1 MKRYGMYFLMQLR
14 RAAKILPAVLCV
26 NLVLCALAGA
36 AIGTLSGR
44 NTADDA
50 KKRLRIGI
58 SGDAGETYL
67 GFGINAVSKIDSS
80 RYYVEFAQLDEKD
93 AASELDAGR
102 LSAYVVIPDG
112 FVDAVSH
119 GEIMTVK
126 YVTSPSESGI
136 AAMLREEILDAV
148 TVMLRESQ
156 LGVYGAADVLRD
168 TDPERSLGEV
178 YDKVFVE
185 YADYILSRGKICAV
199 ETADSAVS
207 VSLPKYM
214 ICALALF
221 SVCLVSMAA
230 SPLFAK
236 DKTDISAFLMS
247 KWHGAAPIVLSE
259 ALAYTLLIAA
269 VSAVTFGA
277 AAAAFTAVPQKL
289 GISLGIE
296 AAEIFSFA
304 ARLPL
309 CIASFAFCQFLIYEV
324 SDGISGGVAAQFF
337 CAAAGAYFGGLIY
350 PISFF
355 PDAMQSLSH
364 YIPTGAA
371 REFLLHGTAGGMRP
385 VFVILIWGLSALCV
399 SVLLR
404 RRRIRLGGTLW
415 RRGR

>member
-1 MKRYGMYFLMQLR
+1 M
-14 RAAKILPAVLCV
+14 
-26 NLVLCALAGA
+26 
-36 AIGTLSGR
+36 
-44 NTADDA
+44 
-50 KKRLRIGI
+50 
-58 SGDAGETYL
+58 
-67 GFGINAVSKIDSS
+67 
-80 RYYVEFAQLDEKD
+80 EFVPLDIED

-168 TDPERSLGEV
+168 TEPERSLGEV

-259 ALAYTLLIAA
+259 ALAYAALIAA

>member
-1 MKRYGMYFLMQLR
+1 MQLR

-58 SGDAGETYL
+58 SGDAGDTYL
-67 GFGINAVSKIDSS
+67 GFGINAVSKLDSS
-80 RYYVEFAQLDEKD
+80 RYYVEFVQLDIED

-168 TDPERSLGEV
+168 TEPERSLGEV
-178 YDKVFVE
+178 YDKAFVE

-199 ETADSAVS
+199 ETVGSAVS

-247 KWHGAAPIVLSE
+247 KWHGAAPMVLPE

-289 GISLGIE
+289 GIE

-309 CIASFAFCQFLIYEV
+309 CIAFFAFCQFLIYEV

-399 SVLLR
+399 SVFLR

>member
-1 MKRYGMYFLMQLR
+1 MYFLMQLR

-58 SGDAGETYL
+58 SGDAGDTYL
-67 GFGINAVSKIDSS
+67 GFGINAVSKLDSS

-168 TDPERSLGEV
+168 TEPERSLGEV

-199 ETADSAVS
+199 ETADSVGVSSEVYDMRSCAVFR
-207 VSLPKYM
+207 LP
-214 ICALALF
+214 CF
-221 SVCLVSMAA
+221 NGG
-230 SPLFAK
+230 F
-236 DKTDISAFLMS
+236 
-247 KWHGAAPIVLSE
+247 
-259 ALAYTLLIAA
+259 
-269 VSAVTFGA
+269 
-277 AAAAFTAVPQKL
+277 AAFREGQNGYKRVSHVKMARCSAHSSFGGACICGAYRSSVRSDIRCGSC
-289 GISLGIE
+289 GIYRR
-296 AAEIFSFA
+296 AAK
-304 ARLPL
+304 ARHKPRHR
-309 CIASFAFCQFLIYEV
+309 
-324 SDGISGGVAAQFF
+324 SGGNFQLCGAPSLVHCLF
-337 CAAAGAYFGGLIY
+337 CVL
-350 PISFF
+350 PVS
-355 PDAMQSLSH
+355 
-364 YIPTGAA
+364 YI
-371 REFLLHGTAGGMRP
+371 
-385 VFVILIWGLSALCV
+385 
-399 SVLLR
+399 
-404 RRRIRLGGTLW
+404 
-415 RRGR
+415 